1 MAEPKK
7 RNNKSR
13 RGTRRRNI
21 KETLPRVVYCSNCHE
36 ANLAHQ
42 ICKNCGYYR
51 GKLVIEQKE
60 KITENVEEEKA
71 EVKVKK
77 K

>member
-21 KETLPRVVYCSNCHE
+21 KEVLPRVVYCSNCHE
-36 ANLAHQ
+36 ATLPHQ
-42 ICKNCGYYR
+42 ICKNCGYYG
-51 GKLVIEQKE
+51 GKLIAETKE
-60 KITENVEEEKA
+60 KKSESVDEEKA

>member
-21 KETLPRVVYCSNCHE
+21 KEVLPKVIYCSNCHE
-36 ANLAHQ
+36 ATLPHK
-42 ICKNCGYYR
+42 ICKNCGYYG
-51 GKLVIEQKE
+51 GKLIIEKS
-60 KITENVEEEKA
+60 EKA
-71 EVKVKK
+71 TGEDEVEKEDVKIK
-77 K
+77 TK

>member
-21 KETLPRVVYCSNCHE
+21 KEVLPKVIYCSNCHE
-36 ANLAHQ
+36 ATLPHK
-42 ICKNCGYYR
+42 ICKNCGYYG
-51 GKLVIEQKE
+51 GKLIIEKPEKVSEDLEGGKE
-60 KITENVEEEKA
+60 DVKI
-71 EVKVKK
+71 KK